1 MDTFE
6 LDSTASA
13 GDVLVSRCVTLQTPL
28 NLWRALYHNRG
39 GFSVLL
45 SNECLEMCTIF
56 FQNSIKHILVPYK
69 AVRFAVPVNI
79 LIIDVNLVPTS
90 KEPQLSL

>member
-1 MDTFE
+1 MI
-6 LDSTASA
+6 
-13 GDVLVSRCVTLQTPL
+13 LQTPL

-39 GFSVLL
+39 AVSVLL
-45 SNECLEMCTIF
+45 INECLEMCTIF

-79 LIIDVNLVPTS
+79 LIMDVNLVPTS